1 MQVQKTREARKL
13 LLLQFG
19 FLVLIPLLLLPL
31 GATVSL
37 SGFLGGGIAFVS
49 NLLMYALIFRH
60 YRAQQPEKI
69 VASFY
74 SAEIVKL
81 IFGIAAFA
89 LVVLNVQP
97 LSFATLI
104 LVYFF
109 MQVIPALLIN
119 NR

>member
-1 MQVQKTREARKL
+1 MPVQRTAEAKRL
-13 LLLQFG
+13 LILQFG
-19 FLVLIPLLLLPL
+19 FLVLIPILLLPL
-31 GATVSL
+31 GFTVSL
-37 SGFLGGGIAFVS
+37 SGLLGGAIAFTS
-49 NLLMYALIFRH
+49 TLLMFAMIFRH

-109 MQVIPALLIN
+109 MQVVPALLIN

>member
-1 MQVQKTREARKL
+1 MQVQKTGEARKL
-13 LLLQFG
+13 LLLQFA

-31 GATVSL
+31 GVTVSF
-37 SGFLGGGIAFVS
+37 SGFLGGAIAFVS
-49 NLLMYALIFRH
+49 SVLMFALVFRQ

-69 VASFY
+69 VARFY
-74 SAEIVKL
+74 GAEMAKL

-109 MQVIPALLIN
+109 MQVVPVLLIN

>member
-1 MQVQKTREARKL
+1 MQVQKTGEARKL
-13 LLLQFG
+13 LVLQFG
-19 FLVLIPLLLLPL
+19 FLVLIPILLLPL
-31 GATVSL
+31 GMTVSL
-37 SGFLGGGIAFVS
+37 SGLLGGTIAFVS
-49 NLLMYALIFRH
+49 NLLMFALIFRR

-109 MQVIPALLIN
+109 MQVIPALLIK
-119 NR
+119 

>member
-1 MQVQKTREARKL
+1 MQVKKTAEARKL
-13 LLLQFG
+13 LIMQFG
-19 FLVLIPLLLLPL
+19 FLVLIPIILLPL
-31 GATVSL
+31 GVTVSL
-37 SGFLGGGIAFVS
+37 SGLLGGAIAFIS
-49 NLLMYALIFRH
+49 SLLMFAMVFRH

>member
-1 MQVQKTREARKL
+1 MQVQKTAEARKL
-13 LLLQFG
+13 LILQFG
-19 FLVLIPLLLLPL
+19 FLVLIPIILLPL

-37 SGFLGGGIAFVS
+37 SGLLGGSISFVS
-49 NLLMYALIFRH
+49 SLLMFAMVFRQ

-109 MQVIPALLIN
+109 MQVVPALLIN

>member
-1 MQVQKTREARKL
+1 MQVQKTGEARKL

-31 GATVSL
+31 GVTVSL
-37 SGFLGGGIAFVS
+37 SGFLGGAIAFVS
-49 NLLMYALIFRH
+49 SLLMFTLVFRH

-69 VASFY
+69 VAKFY
-74 SAEIVKL
+74 GAELAKL

-109 MQVIPALLIN
+109 MQVVPVLLIN

>member
-1 MQVQKTREARKL
+1 MQVQGTREARKL
-13 LLLQFG
+13 LVLQFG
-19 FLVLIPLLLLPL
+19 FLILIPLILLPL

-37 SGFLGGGIAFVS
+37 SGLLGGAIAFVS
-49 NLLMYALIFRH
+49 SLLMFALVFRH

-74 SAEIVKL
+74 SAEIAKL
-81 IFGIAAFA
+81 IFGMAAFV

-109 MQVIPALLIN
+109 IQVIPALLIN
-119 NR
+119 YR